1 MGKTFLND
9 RFASTY
15 LNRMGKGKLGLEAQI
30 REETKMFMEY
40 LEGEGEVDPSTTLAK
55 FTSNNIRRMMFGE
68 RWQYADSSAAIKVFT
83 DAMKSL
89 HAELALLTLADL
101 APLFRY
107 LPNVVRAKKESNE
120 AVAYVQSF
128 FRQMIRKKI
137 AKRDSV
143 ENEDFINA
151 YLQAHETMDEKEIS
165 NLVDLCQDMFLAG
178 TPTTS
183 ATLNFIII
191 HLLNNPC
198 WQEELFHE
206 ITTAFQGGVP
216 SMEDLEKLPKLEA
229 TIQETLRLNPNGPLI
244 PRATAH
250 VTKVR
255 NYVVP
260 ANCQVWF
267 NIFHIN
273 HNSVTFPDPTAFSP
287 QRWLCP
293 DGTFRREYPYSKKY
307 HWPFQVILHLLFSL
321 LALVEECVWANHWP
335 GERFHA
341 VGISAYSHIRME
353 MLLLLSTLI
362 QRFVLSVP
370 EGCKLP
376 SG

>member
-273 HNSVTFPDPTAFSP
+273 HNPVTFPDPTAFSP

-293 DGTFRREYPYSKKY
+293 DGTFRREYPYSDSKY
-307 HWPFQVILHLLFSL
+307 H
-321 LALVEECVWANHWP
+321 
-335 GERFHA
+335 
-341 VGISAYSHIRME
+341 
-353 MLLLLSTLI
+353 
-362 QRFVLSVP
+362 
-370 EGCKLP
+370 
-376 SG
+376 